1 MTLSDDDKPDSPSDD
16 EILPCKWTC
25 GIMNKRVGCGK
36 IFPRRDFADVSEKG
50 IKPGDPMYFGICMD
64 CFAGPVS
71 QRLGQPAAAKARKP
85 AKAKA
90 KAKSLG
96 AATAAKA
103 RKPAAATAGNSDS
116 DGESST
122 PTLVA
127 FAFVKKKAA
136 VEKKPAVKKQTLFL
150 NAKAKKKPD
159 DKTGQKKIMT
169 PLCPSVKKK
178 LACLTTKP
186 KMKPSVK
193 KKPASM
199 QASSSKNPSAMKKHF
214 DSTSESE
221 LSPIKH
227 RRTTKKPATT
237 SRTSAAQS
245 RITKKKPA
253 ASPESHKYYDLHHK
267 LLRQHLLAKDK

>member
-1 MTLSDDDKPDSPSDD
+1 
-16 EILPCKWTC
+16 
-25 GIMNKRVGCGK
+25 MNKRVGCGK

-50 IKPGDPMYFGICMD
+50 IKPGDPGYFGICMD

-71 QRLGQPAAAKARKP
+71 ERLGQPAAAKARKP

-90 KAKSLG
+90 KAKPLG

-136 VEKKPAVKKQTLFL
+136 VKKKPAVKKTLFL
-150 NAKAKKKPD
+150 KAKKKPD

-199 QASSSKNPSAMKKHF
+199 KPFVQGSDSDSDDNSDSEPDPAPPKKV
-214 DSTSESE
+214 
-221 LSPIKH
+221 P
-227 RRTTKKPATT
+227 
-237 SRTSAAQS
+237 
-245 RITKKKPA
+245 KKKSSDSDSDDNSDSEPDPA
-253 ASPESHKYYDLHHK
+253 P
-267 LLRQHLLAKDK
+267 